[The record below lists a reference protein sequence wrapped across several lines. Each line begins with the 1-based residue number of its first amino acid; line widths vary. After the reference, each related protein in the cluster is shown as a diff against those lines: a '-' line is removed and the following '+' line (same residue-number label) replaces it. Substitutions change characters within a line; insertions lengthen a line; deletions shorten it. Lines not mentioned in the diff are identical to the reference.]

1 MTTQFTLY
9 SREGCHLCEDMIEQ
23 LRPYCDQ
30 YQFEIQVIDVDKS
43 PQLQEKYGISVP
55 LLCYRE
61 GDNTQEICK
70 YYLDPVS
77 ILSFLE

>member
-55 LLCYRE
+55 LLCYQKGE
-61 GDNTQEICK
+61 NSQEVCK
-70 YYLDPVS
+70 YYLDPVRV
-77 ILSFLE
+77 LSFL